1 MATEPRS
8 PDAGGPAAV
17 SLRVAVP
24 GDEARL
30 ALVGAATFLDS
41 YAGILPAA
49 DIVAHCER
57 QHAAAVYA
65 QWLADP
71 RCRCFIAEVEPGH
84 APVGYLVLA
93 PAAVPVAEPWPDD
106 LEVKRIYLLHRFQGG
121 GLGRRLMQSA
131 VDAARAAGARRLLLG
146 VYSRNAP
153 ALAFYARCGFVRAG
167 ERTFRV
173 GGNDYHDYLLSL
185 AL

>member
-1 MATEPRS
+1 MTESRS
-8 PDAGGPAAV
+8 PEPAARGTV
-17 SLRVAVP
+17 SLRAAVP

-49 DIVAHCER
+49 DIVAHCAR

-65 QWLADP
+65 DWLAAP
-71 RCRCFIAEVEPGH
+71 RCHVWLAEVDPGL

-93 PAAVPVAEPWPDD
+93 PAAVPIADPRADD

-121 GLGRRLMQSA
+121 GLGRRLMDA
-131 VDAARAAGARRLLLG
+131 ATGAARAAGARRLLLG

-173 GGNDYHDYLLSL
+173 GGSDYHDYLLSL